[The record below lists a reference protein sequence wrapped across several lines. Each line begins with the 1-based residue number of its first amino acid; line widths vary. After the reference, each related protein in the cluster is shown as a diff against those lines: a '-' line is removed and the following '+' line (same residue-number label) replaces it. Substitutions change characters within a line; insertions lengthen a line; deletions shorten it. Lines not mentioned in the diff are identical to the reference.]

1 MKYILENF
9 EQIIQNNELLID
21 LTHLELINL
30 FQSSLLNVSSEE
42 IVFDTLIKWIE
53 SNKETLINDSD
64 PSMSDDVLFHLLS
77 KVKLPLL
84 KPLYLSQQ
92 IESNNFISN
101 NLKCQNLMLEAST
114 YHLNGDKFKVSPIER
129 TNPRK
134 STVFS

>member
-42 IVFDTLIKWIE
+42 VVFDTLIKWIE
-53 SNKETLINDSD
+53 PNKETLINDSD

-114 YHLNGDKFKVSPIER
+114 YHLN
-129 TNPRK
+129 
-134 STVFS
+134 